1 MKGKNENLYDNKKKC
16 YYNKSLKLTNQYY
29 SRFCID
35 NNIMIAHA
43 GLLAYRTGIVTPLEE
58 TTCIQR
64 YLLLNN
70 RLVD

>member
-1 MKGKNENLYDNKKKC
+1 MKGKNENLYDNKKK
-16 YYNKSLKLTNQYY
+16 NVIITNHQNLLINI

-58 TTCIQR
+58 TTCILIN
-64 YLLLNN
+64 YYCY
-70 RLVD
+70 

>member
-1 MKGKNENLYDNKKKC
+1 MKGKNENLYDNKKKKC
-16 YYNKSLKLTNQYY
+16 YYNELTNQYY

-35 NNIMIAHA
+35 NSIMIAHA
-43 GLLAYRTGIVTPLEE
+43 GLLTYRTGIVTPLEE